1 MPTPFYLL
9 PWISCHFLL
18 PSRFPPTIPSPLTL
32 EPCDDHTRGV
42 RGRRTETEVKEGAGL
57 EEEAH
62 RGSRCL
68 CWTTVQRILNHM
80 QYQPSKVIKPER
92 KNMAQEFW
100 QHTPKAIKDSVSLD
114 TTILLPRIYSKEMIK
129 AVSKDANHSC
139 DHNREKKKKKQRE
152 CPH

>member
-1 MPTPFYLL
+1 M
-9 PWISCHFLL
+9 
-18 PSRFPPTIPSPLTL
+18 
-32 EPCDDHTRGV
+32 
-42 RGRRTETEVKEGAGL
+42 KEGAGL